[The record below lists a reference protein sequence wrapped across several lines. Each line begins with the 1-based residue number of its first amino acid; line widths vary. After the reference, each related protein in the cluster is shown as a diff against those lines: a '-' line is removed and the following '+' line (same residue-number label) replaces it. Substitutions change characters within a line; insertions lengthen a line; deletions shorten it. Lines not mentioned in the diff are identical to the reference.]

1 MPKASKSTKP
11 RTRTSAKSSDS
22 TAELVLKAKVGDRS
36 AENEIVRRSLP
47 RLKRFAHGRLPS
59 RVRHGYDTED
69 IVQDSMLHT
78 LQRLSTFDPTRPGGL
93 QAIFE
98 SRSRIACGTNAAG
111 RSASVRRRP
120 WPMSST
126 SGRRRSTRR
135 RRRRSPGVSTSRR
148 EPPSAD
154 RSLLVARIDL
164 GYDYKQIARLFDKPS
179 PDAARVAVHRALRR
193 AVNAAIEGDRA
204 ANRGVRP

>member
-1 MPKASKSTKP
+1 MPKASKPSKS
-11 RTRTSAKSSDS
+11 RTRTSAKAGDS

-93 QAIFE
+93 QRSE
-98 SRSRIACGTNAAG
+98 EHTSELQSR
-111 RSASVRRRP
+111 
-120 WPMSST
+120 
-126 SGRRRSTRR
+126 
-135 RRRRSPGVSTSRR
+135 
-148 EPPSAD
+148 
-154 RSLLVARIDL
+154 
-164 GYDYKQIARLFDKPS
+164 
-179 PDAARVAVHRALRR
+179 
-193 AVNAAIEGDRA
+193 
-204 ANRGVRP
+204 